1 MASHRIYSK
10 RIPNCVSTK
19 FQLHLVQIILKEFQ
33 IVSQLK
39 FHLSHRNYSRTILK
53 RLLVEIPLHLIET
66 IVIKFQYVAQLK
78 IHCISPKIF

>member
-19 FQLHLVQIILKEFQ
+19 FQLHLVQIILKQFQ

-39 FHLSHRNYSRTILK
+39 FHLSHRNFSWTILK
-53 RLLVEIPLHLIET
+53 RLLAEIHLHLIE
-66 IVIKFQYVAQLK
+66 IIPGQF
-78 IHCISPKIF
+78 HIFS